1 MSEASSQPDLR
12 QLIEE
17 HYDML
22 FRFAWRLSG
31 SKEDAEDLTQQTF
44 LTAQRKLHQLQ
55 DPEAV
60 KSWLCTILR
69 HLFLRTKTQK
79 QTSLELIPEPD
90 LTSSDEDGLDTFDSE
105 ALQAALDDLPE
116 DFRTPILLFYLG
128 ELSYTEIADE
138 MGIPL
143 GTVMSRLARG
153 REYLKQKLISRGFI
167 ETPF

>member
-1 MSEASSQPDLR
+1 MSEVSSQPDIR
-12 QLIEE
+12 QLVAE
-17 HYDML
+17 HYEML

-44 LTAQRKLHQLQ
+44 MIAQRKLHQLQ
-55 DPEAV
+55 EPDAV

-69 HLFLRTKTQK
+69 HLFLRSKSQK
-79 QTSLELIPEPD
+79 PTSLDLIPEPD
-90 LTSSDEDGLDTFDSE
+90 VTGSEGDGLDTFDSE

-128 ELSYTEIADE
+128 DFSYSQIAEQMD
-138 MGIPL
+138 IPL

-153 REYLKQKLISRGFI
+153 REHLKQKLIARGFI
-167 ETPF
+167 ETPH